1 MLTVGPGWFGPIG
14 TFAFWLLYWNAVIT
28 MFNTIMKVSLGPE
41 NLDSYIE
48 CLLHPMTLY
57 SGPTVISFGHNH
69 IGLTNDLLSSSS
81 DISGPKRHHLRAWSA
96 LQGLM
101 RSFESSWRTIKR
113 DHFVVQQCYL
123 RVQCHKR
130 ALLCQLRAQ
139 WGHWVA
145 WWGNSRASWDYKV
158 NLSCKWSKSRSLL
171 ILLNSF
177 GAQGDHLGVQ

>member
-1 MLTVGPGWFGPIG
+1 MSVTSNDVIFRSHCNLIWPSPHWTNQWPLKLFKWYQWTQKTSLEGLICTSGLDEVLWE
-14 TFAFWLLYWNAVIT
+14 LL
-28 MFNTIMKVSLGPE
+28 E
-41 NLDSYIE
+41 DS
-48 CLLHPMTLY
+48 
-57 SGPTVISFGHNH
+57 
-69 IGLTNDLLSSSS
+69 
-81 DISGPKRHHLRAWSA
+81 KKLRDQW
-96 LQGLM
+96 
-101 RSFESSWRTIKR
+101 